1 MINYIIRRIL
11 YMIPTLILI
20 SMVSF
25 ILIQLP
31 PGDWVTSYAAELRAA
46 GGPASQET
54 LERMREF
61 YGFGRPIYVQYWKW
75 VSGFPRGDFGPA
87 MSVHRAPVAD
97 LLPPRLFL
105 TLIVSSLT
113 LFLTLGISLPIG
125 IYSATHKGSLLDS
138 ILSFLAFVSLS
149 IPPFLLA
156 LIFIFVPVF
165 YFNAQAVGGLF
176 SPEFIGKPWSWARVV
191 DLLKHLPSPVAVLT
205 ICGTG
210 GIAAFM
216 RLMRANLLDILGEQY
231 VQTARAKGL
240 KERIVIY
247 KYAVRIAINP
257 IISRV
262 GVNLPELFSGTI
274 IVAIVLNLPTIGP
287 LFYRALLAQD
297 MYLAGSII
305 LVLAVILLVGNLLA
319 DILLAWS
326 DPRIRYD

>member
-1 MINYIIRRIL
+1 
-11 YMIPTLILI
+11 MIPTLILI
-20 SMVSF
+20 SIVSF

-31 PGDWVTSYAAELRAA
+31 PGDWVTSYAAQHRAEGKPLSNEA
-46 GGPASQET
+46 
-54 LERMREF
+54 LERLREY
-61 YGFGRPIYVQYWKW
+61 YGLGQPVYVQYFKW
-75 VSGFPRGDFGPA
+75 VSGFPKGDFGLA
-87 MSVHRAPVAD
+87 MSVHDAPVAE
-97 LLPPRLFL
+97 LLPERLLL
-105 TLIVSSLT
+105 TLVVSLLT
-113 LFLTLGISLPIG
+113 LTLTLGISIPIG
-125 IYSATHKGSLLDS
+125 IYSATHKGSILDS
-138 ILSFLAFVSLS
+138 ILSFLSFISLS

-165 YFNAQAVGGLF
+165 YFNARVVGGLF
-176 SPEFIGKPWSWARVV
+176 SPHYLGQPWTWGRIV
-191 DLLKHLPSPVAVLT
+191 DLLRHLPAPVAVLT

-247 KYAVRIAINP
+247 KHAVRIAINP

-262 GVNLPELFSGTI
+262 GVNLPELISGTI
-274 IVAIVLNLPTIGP
+274 IVAIVMNLHTIGP
-287 LFYRALLAQD
+287 LFYRALFAQD
-297 MYLAGSII
+297 MALAGAII
-305 LVLAVILLVGNLLA
+305 LILAVILLFGNLFA